1 VHNTNSP
8 SVLPYQRGNE
18 GPAMEN
24 EGNRRNELRR
34 APAGWLAFRRVAGRR
49 LHGPWRAHGR
59 RGGGAGCTAALGLG
73 LMLCGSVANGQ
84 VTEASSTT
92 VLRLQPDWAAG
103 DKNNS
108 FWATEYVTLSLRPF
122 DVPGVQDLQLQ
133 LSAWG
138 QAVTNSD
145 GGMGDIDLWY
155 LQGSVLDRHLTFT
168 IGRQLIVGGA
178 AKVFP
183 LDGLNLTY
191 VSNGGF
197 GVSAYVGAPTA
208 YKLTYP
214 IGDFA
219 FGARAFWRPT
229 FGTEVGVSFIEVLNQ
244 GVVARQNLGVDARVA
259 ILPTLSAT
267 ASADFSLAADR
278 FVDAELTV
286 SWHVLP
292 TLELSVKAQQSEPD
306 LYLPLTSIF
315 TVFAN
320 TERTGVGGGIFW
332 QALQRL
338 SFFGNYEFLW
348 VDGGTGNDVEL
359 GVTYKIARKSTV
371 GFNCHLL
378 FEPSNGYTD
387 LRVWALQSLTE
398 HIRLSADLDWVLLQ
412 NPVVPPA
419 STQQASLLGTLS
431 ATWAVGSGWSLM
443 LSSTVGS
450 TPLNQTEF
458 TVTGKVGYDFYSMLG
473 GAKAPQ

>member
-1 VHNTNSP
+1 MED
-8 SVLPYQRGNE
+8 E
-18 GPAMEN
+18 GD
-24 EGNRRNELRR
+24 RRFELRR
-34 APAGWLAFRRVAGRR
+34 MSVSRRVCMLSHLAGPGYR
-49 LHGPWRAHGR
+49 PWRAFGHPGR
-59 RGGGAGCTAALGLG
+59 GASFAAALGLG
-73 LMLCGSVANGQ
+73 LTLWASVAAAQ

-92 VLRLQPDWAAG
+92 VLRLQPDWYAG

-122 DVPGVQDLQLQ
+122 DVPGVQDLRLQ

-138 QAVTNSD
+138 QAATNPD

-155 LQGSVLDRHLTFT
+155 LQGSVLGRHLTFT
-168 IGRQLIVGGA
+168 VGRQLIVGGA

-183 LDGLNLTY
+183 LDGLNLSV
-191 VSNGGF
+191 VSDGGF
-197 GVSAYVGAPTA
+197 GLSAYVGAPTA

-219 FGARAFWRPT
+219 FGARAFWRPSY
-229 FGTEVGVSFIEVLNQ
+229 GTEVGVSFIEVLKQ
-244 GVVARQNLGVDARVA
+244 GVIARQNLGVDARVV

-267 ASADFSLAADR
+267 ASADFSLAAAR

-286 SWHVLP
+286 SWHIVP
-292 TLELSVKAQQSEPD
+292 TLELSAKAQQSEPD

-320 TERTGVGGGIFW
+320 TERKGVGGGLFW

-338 SFFGNYEFLW
+338 SFFANYEYLW

-359 GVTYKIARKSTV
+359 GVAYRIGRKSTA

-378 FEPSNGYTD
+378 FEPLNGYTD
-387 LRVWALQSLTE
+387 LRLWALQYLTE
-398 HIRLSADLDWVLLQ
+398 HIRLSADVDWVLLQ
-412 NPVVPPA
+412 HPLVQPA

-431 ATWAVGSGWSLM
+431 ATWMVGSGLSLM

-450 TPLNQTEF
+450 TPINQPEF
-458 TVTGKVGYDFYSMLG
+458 TVTGKVGYDFSSMLST
-473 GAKAPQ
+473 KAPQ

>member
-1 VHNTNSP
+1 MEDEGDRRDTQHRAS
-8 SVLPYQRGNE
+8 LDQR
-18 GPAMEN
+18 
-24 EGNRRNELRR
+24 LRKR
-34 APAGWLAFRRVAGRR
+34 ASAAWLTWHRHA
-49 LHGPWRAHGR
+49 
-59 RGGGAGCTAALGLG
+59 RGHRPDGASFVAALGLS
-73 LMLCGSVANGQ
+73 LTLWASAAAAQ
-84 VTEASSTT
+84 VTEATSTT
-92 VLRLQPDWAAG
+92 VLRLQPDWSVG
-103 DKNNS
+103 DKNNN
-108 FWATEYVTLSLRPF
+108 FWATEYVTLSAHTF
-122 DVPGVQDLQLQ
+122 DVPGIQDLQLQ

-168 IGRQLIVGGA
+168 VGRQLIVGGA
-178 AKVFP
+178 AKVLP
-183 LDGLNLTY
+183 LDGLNLTA
-191 VSNGGF
+191 VSNSGF
-197 GVSAYVGAPTA
+197 GISAYVGAPTA

-219 FGARAFWRPT
+219 FGARAFWRPSY
-229 FGTEVGVSFIEVLNQ
+229 GTEVGVSFIEILNQ
-244 GVVARQNLGVDARVA
+244 GAIARQNLGVDARVV
-259 ILPTLSAT
+259 ILPKLSAT
-267 ASADFSLAADR
+267 ASADFSLAAER

-286 SWHVLP
+286 SWQALP
-292 TLELSVKAQQSEPD
+292 TLALSVKAQSSQPD

-320 TERTGVGGGIFW
+320 TERTGVGGGLFW

-338 SFFGNYEFLW
+338 SLFANYEFLW

-359 GVTYKIARKSTV
+359 GGTYKLSRKSTF
-371 GFNCHLL
+371 GLNCHLL

-387 LRVWALQSLTE
+387 LRLWLLQSLTE
-398 HIRLSADLDWVLLQ
+398 HVRLSADLDWILLQ

-431 ATWAVGSGWSLM
+431 ATWAVGSGWNLM

-458 TVTGKVGYDFYSMLG
+458 TVTGKVGYDFSSMLG
-473 GAKAPQ
+473 ATASK

>member
-1 VHNTNSP
+1 MEDEGDRRERQRCA
-8 SVLPYQRGNE
+8 SVKRRGRE
-18 GPAMEN
+18 
-24 EGNRRNELRR
+24 R
-34 APAGWLAFRRVAGRR
+34 AY
-49 LHGPWRAHGR
+49 GPWLSGRASA
-59 RGGGAGCTAALGLG
+59 RGHPTGGASFGAALGLG
-73 LMLCGSVANGQ
+73 LSLWACAAAAQ

-92 VLRLQPDWAAG
+92 VLRLAPDWSAG
-103 DKNNS
+103 DKNNN

-155 LQGSVLDRHLTFT
+155 LQGAVFDRHLTFT
-168 IGRQLIVGGA
+168 IGRQLVVGGA
-178 AKVFP
+178 AKVLP
-183 LDGLNLTY
+183 LDGLNLTL

-197 GVSAYVGAPTA
+197 GLSAYVGAPTA
-208 YKLTYP
+208 YKLTSP

-219 FGARAFWRPT
+219 FGARAFWRPSY
-229 FGTEVGVSFIEVLNQ
+229 GTEVGVSFIEILNQ
-244 GVVARQNLGVDARVA
+244 GAIARQNLGVDARVV

-267 ASADFSLAADR
+267 ASADFSLAASS

-286 SWHVLP
+286 SWHFLP
-292 TLELSVKAQQSEPD
+292 TLELSAKVQQSEPD

-320 TERTGVGGGIFW
+320 TERTGVGGGVFW

-338 SFFGNYEFLW
+338 SFFANYEFLW
-348 VDGGTGNDVEL
+348 VDGGTGNDLEL
-359 GVTYKIARKSTV
+359 GATYKLGRKSTV

-387 LRVWALQSLTE
+387 LRLWALQYLTE
-398 HIRLSADLDWVLLQ
+398 KIRLSADLDWVLLE
-412 NPVVPPA
+412 NPIVPPA

-473 GAKAPQ
+473 AQAAK